1 MRETIAFLEE
11 LRRNNCKEWMDAH
24 RARYKELR
32 SRFEGFVADLI
43 EGCASFD
50 PSVGGLTP
58 KDCTYRM
65 NRDIR
70 FSPDKSPYK
79 THFSAF
85 IAPRGKKSGLAG
97 YYFHVEPVGEGTLI
111 GYSCLAAGQV
121 CIPPEVLRSI
131 REEIVDHGD
140 AMLRAIA
147 RARGFA
153 LDEENK
159 LRRVPTG
166 FAGGTPYDELLK
178 LKDHCLMRRIATEE
192 LFEPDLLE
200 RTVERFRTTHP
211 YIEQLN
217 RAIRYAYE
225 EMR

>member
-11 LRRNNCKEWMDAH
+11 LRRNNRKEWMDAN
-24 RARYKELR
+24 RARYKALR
-32 SRFEGFVADLI
+32 GRFETFVAELI
-43 EGCASFD
+43 DGCASFD

-97 YYFHVEPVGEGTLI
+97 YYFHVEPEGEGTLI

-121 CIPPEVLRSI
+121 CIPPTVLRSI
-131 REEIVDHGD
+131 REEIVDNGD
-140 AMLRAIA
+140 AMLGAIA
-147 RARGFA
+147 AAEGFA
-153 LDEENK
+153 PDEQNK

-166 FAGGTPYDELLK
+166 FQSGTPYDELLK
-178 LKDHCLMRRIATEE
+178 LKDHCLMRRMATEE
-192 LFEPDLLE
+192 LFEADLLE
-200 RTVERFRTTHP
+200 RIVGRFRTTHP
-211 YIEQLN
+211 YVEQLN
-217 RAIRYAYE
+217 RAISYAYE
-225 EMR
+225 EMM

>member
-1 MRETIAFLEE
+1 MEEILAFLEE
-11 LRRNNCKEWMDAH
+11 LRRNNRKEWMDAN
-24 RARYKELR
+24 RPRYKALR
-32 SRFEGFVADLI
+32 TRFEAFVAELI

-50 PSVGGLTP
+50 PTVGGLAV

-85 IAPRGKKSGLAG
+85 VAPRGKKSGFAG
-97 YYFHVEPVGEGTLI
+97 YYFHVEPEGEGTLI
-111 GYSCLAAGQV
+111 GRSVLAAGEV
-121 CIPPEVLRSI
+121 CFPPAVLRSI

-140 AMLRAIA
+140 AMLRAIDSA
-147 RARGFA
+147 EDFA
-153 LDEENK
+153 LDTANK

-166 FAGGTPYDELLK
+166 FASGTPYDELLK
-178 LKDHCLMRRIATEE
+178 LKDLCLMRTLSREE
-192 LFEPDLLE
+192 LLAPDLLE
-200 RTVERFRTTHP
+200 RSVERFRTTRP
-211 YIEQLN
+211 FVEQLN

-225 EMR
+225 EMM

>member
-1 MRETIAFLEE
+1 MQEILAFLDD
-11 LRRNNCKEWMDAH
+11 LRHNNRKEWMDAR

-32 SRFEGFVADLI
+32 GRFEALVAELI

-85 IAPRGKKSGLAG
+85 IAPGGKKSGLAG
-97 YYFHVEPVGEGTLI
+97 YYFHVEPEGEGTLI

-121 CIPPEVLRSI
+121 CLPPAVLRSI

-140 AMLRAIA
+140 AMLAAIA
-147 RARGFA
+147 AADGFA
-153 LDEENK
+153 IDETNK

-166 FAGGTPYDELLK
+166 FESGTPYDELLK
-178 LKDHCLMRRIATEE
+178 LKDHCLMRRMATAE
-192 LFEPDLLE
+192 LFEADLLE
-200 RTVERFRTTHP
+200 RLVARFRTTQP

-225 EMR
+225 EMM

>member
-1 MRETIAFLEE
+1 MEEILAFLEE
-11 LRRNNCKEWMDAH
+11 LRRNNRKEWMDAN
-24 RARYKELR
+24 RARYKALR
-32 SRFEGFVADLI
+32 ARFDVFVADLI

-50 PSVGGLTP
+50 QTVGGVAV

-85 IAPRGKKSGLAG
+85 VAPRGKKSGFAG
-97 YYFHVEPVGEGTLI
+97 YYFHVEPEGEGTLI
-111 GYSCLAAGQV
+111 GRSVIAAGEV
-121 CIPPEVLRSI
+121 CFPPAVLRSI

-140 AMLRAIA
+140 EMLLAIDRAK
-147 RARGFA
+147 GFE
-153 LDEENK
+153 LDASNK

-166 FAGGTPYDELLK
+166 FASGTPYDELLK
-178 LKDHCLMRRIATEE
+178 LKDLCLMRTVTREE
-192 LFEPDLLE
+192 LLAPDLLE
-200 RTVERFRTTHP
+200 RTVAHFRTTRP
-211 YIEQLN
+211 FVEQLN

-225 EMR
+225 EMM